1 VEPAVPIRLRAAVAL
16 AALLLGPAALATAG
30 GERSPQVSHGARLYA
45 EHCAA
50 CHGDD
55 GRAGAGYQTPIWG
68 QGAKIA
74 RFEHAMGLFE
84 YNQMMMPFDDPTK
97 MSDEDKWAVTAYILA
112 NHGAMTPSSA
122 LAPAEAGTIAIR

>member
-1 VEPAVPIRLRAAVAL
+1 MRSLVF
-16 AALLLGPAALATAG
+16 AALAGVTVAFVSLASADAP
-30 GERSPQVSHGARLYA
+30 RSQQVGHGARLFADY
-45 EHCAA
+45 CAA

-74 RFEHAMGLFE
+74 RFENAMGLFE

-97 MSDEDKWAVTAYILA
+97 LSDEDKWAISAYMLA
-112 NHGAMTPSSA
+112 NHGTIAPTA
-122 LAPAEAGTIAIR
+122 ELAPAAAAAIAIK

>member
-1 VEPAVPIRLRAAVAL
+1 MPFRAPFAVAFAAFVSGSVAL
-16 AALLLGPAALATAG
+16 AAAG

-55 GRAGAGYQTPIWG
+55 GRAGAGFQTPIWG
-68 QGAKIA
+68 TGAKIA

-97 MSDEDKWAVTAYILA
+97 LSDEDKWAVTAYILA
-112 NHGAMTPSSA
+112 NHGAMVPSAA
-122 LAPAEAGTIAIR
+122 LTPAEAGRLPIR

>member
-1 VEPAVPIRLRAAVAL
+1 MPLRTPAALAL
-16 AALLLGPAALATAG
+16 AALLFGPVALDAAG
-30 GERSPQVSHGARLYA
+30 GDRSPQVSHGARLFA

-97 MSDEDKWAVTAYILA
+97 LSDEDKWAVTAYMLA
-112 NHGAMTPSSA
+112 NHGAMPPSAA
-122 LAPAEAGTIAIR
+122 LAPAEAGAIAIR

>member
-1 VEPAVPIRLRAAVAL
+1 MRSLAFAAL
-16 AALLLGPAALATAG
+16 AALAVSSVALASGTSP
-30 GERSPQVSHGARLYA
+30 RSQQVSQGARLFA
-45 EHCAA
+45 ENCAA

-74 RFEHAMGLFE
+74 RFETAMGLFE

-97 MSDEDKWAVTAYILA
+97 LSDEDKWAISAYMLA
-112 NHGAMTPSSA
+112 NHGAI
-122 LAPAEAGTIAIR
+122 APTAELVPAAAGAIAIK